1 MGNVKDRKTTFLL
14 AVLALILF
22 IPSMMP
28 TVAQGYSTVVYC
40 DEVPTEVTDWTR
52 NLTLPKFDPSLG
64 TLLKV
69 DLTFDLN
76 VTQNISFENKGSGAG
91 TITVDSEGVLLVT
104 TPDSDMASVNVSR
117 IFSEDVEA
125 FDGTRD
131 FSGLSG
137 CNFTGVTFNESVT
150 RSYVD
155 LPDFTAGFSG
165 ETIALPVTA
174 TVRSMIRGPGDYI
187 SMINSRAGSKVCVVY
202 TYEPQ
207 II

>member
-1 MGNVKDRKTTFLL
+1 MKDRKTTLLL

-28 TVAQGYSTVVYC
+28 TAAQGYSTVVYC
-40 DEVPTEVTDWTR
+40 DEVPTALTDWTK
-52 NLTLPKFDPSLG
+52 NFTLPKFDPSLG

-76 VTQNISFENKGSGAG
+76 VTQDIFFENEGSGAG
-91 TITVDSEGVLLVT
+91 AITVASEGVLLVT
-104 TPDSDMASVNVSR
+104 MPDSDTASVNVSN
-117 IFSEDVEA
+117 ILSEDVEA
-125 FDGTRD
+125 FDGIRD

-150 RSYVD
+150 RSYAD
-155 LPDFTAGFSG
+155 LPDFTAGLSG
-165 ETIALPVTA
+165 EAIALPVTA
-174 TVRSMIRGPGDYI
+174 TVRAMIIGPGDYI